1 MVAARGEGW
10 EHRVGEMGKGGQ
22 KAQTSSCKMHVLGM
36 YKMVI
41 IVHNTV

>member
-22 KAQTSSCKMHVLGM
+22 KAQTSRYEINNS
-36 YKMVI
+36 
-41 IVHNTV
+41 